1 MTIDPVRC
9 VCHRAHA
16 CCVSPRL
23 ERLGAVAGMLLLAP
37 VQSSEKHVVFAG
49 LCPQQQVI
57 SLMTFLN
64 SQLVETPAS
73 AGRAGPF

>member
-1 MTIDPVRC
+1 M
-9 VCHRAHA
+9 HA

-37 VQSSEKHVVFAG
+37 VQSNEKQVVFAG
-49 LCPQQQVI
+49 LCPQQRVL
-57 SLMTFLN
+57 SLTTSFN

>member
-1 MTIDPVRC
+1 M
-9 VCHRAHA
+9 HA

-37 VQSSEKHVVFAG
+37 VQSNEKQVVFAG
-49 LCPQQQVI
+49 LCPQQRVL
-57 SLMTFLN
+57 SLMTSLN
-64 SQLVETPAS
+64 SQLVEFS